1 MVRKM
6 LPPGAISAKALATE
20 TGLSQPS
27 LSRWL
32 KEARTIGVM
41 DKPAKK
47 WTPSEKL
54 RVVIEAGRL
63 DDASLGEFLRGEG
76 LHDVQLTEW
85 RAAAEAGLSPPARV
99 PKSVDA
105 KRVEVLEREILRKD
119 KALAEAAALLI
130 LQKKY
135 GKSGGP
141 GATTQPGRTIEDLAA
156 H

>member
-6 LPPGAISAKALATE
+6 LPPGAMTAKALARE
-20 TGLSQPS
+20 TGVNQTS

-63 DDASLGEFLRGEG
+63 DDAALGEFLRGEG
-76 LHDVQLTEW
+76 LHDAQLNEW
-85 RAAAEAGLSPPARV
+85 RAAAEAGLSPPSRS
-99 PKSVDA
+99 PKSSDA
-105 KRVEVLEREILRKD
+105 CQR
-119 KALAEAAALLI
+119 
-130 LQKKY
+130 QP
-135 GKSGGP
+135 KSG
-141 GATTQPGRTIEDLAA
+141 AD
-156 H
+156 